1 MRFKNM
7 EQEQHGQER
16 CARHTGEQG
25 SPETE
30 GEKEFD
36 FCSLG
41 SNLGLAPEINVA
53 VLSQKKTKNSHELHQ
68 MHN

>member
-1 MRFKNM
+1 M

-41 SNLGLAPEINVA
+41 SN
-53 VLSQKKTKNSHELHQ
+53 
-68 MHN
+68 